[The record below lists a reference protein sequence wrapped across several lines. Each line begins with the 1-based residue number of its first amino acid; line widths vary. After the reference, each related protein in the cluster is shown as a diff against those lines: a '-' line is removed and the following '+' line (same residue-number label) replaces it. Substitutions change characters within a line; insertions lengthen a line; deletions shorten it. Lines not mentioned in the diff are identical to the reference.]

1 MANKSK
7 KGRVMI
13 FVYFILIVYY
23 VIFSFF
29 FLGFLVS
36 GRYPGAFVELYS
48 NGFPEKYWEQKT
60 FVIQEVE
67 RSKVHQGTRKK
78 INKINWNQ
86 KYISKLIGYI
96 EDDNITQCVIMLD
109 VGEYGKLD
117 IKDDKL
123 QVKRNKLTGR
133 ILPQGL
139 KDRSWFAVWT
149 ALSFIVLSIFLYFKI
164 KQFME
169 W

>member
-29 FLGFLVS
+29 FLSFWIS
-36 GRYPGAFVELYS
+36 GRYPDAFVELYS

-60 FVIQEVE
+60 FVIQESE
-67 RSKVHQGTRKK
+67 RSQTHRGAGKRSIKA
-78 INKINWNQ
+78 Q
-86 KYISKLIGYI
+86 KRRNYTSRLIGYI
-96 EDDNITQCVIMLD
+96 EGDNTQHVIMLD

-139 KDRSWFAVWT
+139 KDRSWFVVWT
-149 ALSFIVLSIFLYFKI
+149 ALSFIILSIFLYFKI